1 MKTITKISLILLV
14 IGLLLSVGIF
24 AFAIWWTV
32 TFGTG
37 ANPPPSPLPVWYVPV
52 LMNLGY
58 VLIEAGAISFLVGV
72 VLSKETKQA
81 RANGNAH

>member
-1 MKTITKISLILLV
+1 MAKISLILLV
-14 IGLLLSVGIF
+14 IGLSLSLGIF
-24 AFAIWWTV
+24 GFGIWWTA
-32 TFGTG
+32 TFDNGP
-37 ANPPPSPLPVWYVPV
+37 NPSPHPFPVPVSYVPV

-58 VLIEAGAISFLVGV
+58 VLIEAGAILFLVGV